1 MSVLSTGR
9 RGRVVPLGAGTI
21 AVAEIAALG
30 VLGTIVPFGPWS
42 ILALSVATITLAVTL
57 LRVRGLPAYRWA
69 ALYLRFRHR
78 RRRLAAR
85 EAATPLRAL
94 LPDLSVHTQVDRAG
108 NRVGVATLDS
118 DGSFCTMVRIAPAAH
133 PAPDAL
139 TRLLHQAY
147 ERSGIRLTSAQLTIW
162 AVPGLPASTGAATP
176 IRVHWLSLRYRPAEE
191 PLAAL
196 ARGGGEEGS
205 RRAIA
210 SAAHRLV
217 SQLAEAG
224 YPATALDTLELH
236 QELLVA
242 LGADP
247 EVVSGPVANDGTARH
262 RVTESWRDVSVGRL
276 RQACFVPKDPA
287 DAVALLGR
295 CAPEAMFTCT
305 SYTLS
310 RAARGELVAR
320 ARVRVGVAADGLWLS
335 PQRASQ
341 SLGVPVVPV
350 DGRQDRHTIATLP
363 LALTP

>member
-1 MSVLSTGR
+1 MSDLSTGR

-21 AVAEIAALG
+21 AVVEIAALA
-30 VLGTIVPFGPWS
+30 VLATAVPFGPVS
-42 ILALSVATITLAVTL
+42 IAAITVATLALAVTL
-57 LRVRGLPAYRWA
+57 LRFRGLPPYRWA
-69 ALYLRFRHR
+69 ALYLRFLR
-78 RRRLAAR
+78 RRPRLAAR

-108 NRVGVATLDS
+108 NRVGVASVEADA
-118 DGSFCTMVRIAPAAH
+118 SFCTMVRIAPAAH
-133 PAPDAL
+133 PTPDAL
-139 TRLLHQAY
+139 IRLLREVY
-147 ERSGIRLTSAQLTIW
+147 ERSDIRLSSAQLVVW
-162 AVPGLPASTGAATP
+162 ALPGLPARTGAATP
-176 IRVHWLSLRYRPAEE
+176 IRVHWLSLRYRPAEA

-196 ARGGGEEGS
+196 ARGGGQEGS
-205 RRAIA
+205 RRAVA

-217 SQLAEAG
+217 SRLAEAG
-224 YPATALDTLELH
+224 YPATVLDTLELH

-242 LGADP
+242 VGADP
-247 EVVSGPVANDGTARH
+247 EVVSGPLAHDGTARH
-262 RVTESWRDVSVGRL
+262 RVTETWRDVSVGRL

-287 DAVALLGR
+287 DAIALLGR

-310 RAARGELVAR
+310 RTARGDLVAQAR
-320 ARVRVGVAADGLWLS
+320 ARVGVAAGGLWLS

-350 DGRQDRHTIATLP
+350 DGRQDEHTIATLP